1 MARSLWPAAPFA
13 PAGRGDAPALLATVW
28 VLNALE
34 PVAERLRALL
44 PEAPSDWSCAEA
56 ILAREG
62 RLAVFAGAPTEARAL
77 EATLR
82 AQGLTTSLNL
92 QPALRG

>member
-1 MARSLWPAAPFA
+1 
-13 PAGRGDAPALLATVW
+13 
-28 VLNALE
+28 
-34 PVAERLRALL
+34 LRALL
-44 PEAPSDWSCAEA
+44 PEPSSDSSRAEA

-62 RLAVFAGAPTEARAL
+62 RLALVAGAPTEARAL

-92 QPALRG
+92 QPGLRG